1 MRGREALQRVRG
13 EPEGKDILEKLLWK
27 LNELNPDMDILPV
40 ADTRF
45 LRYGRVCRDCSCEGL
60 LKAMDEGIKIGREAR
75 RFEEVPPERACPE
88 EVARIASEVFGG
100 SGDLR
105 LGWSYGRNARLA
117 AMEYHKC
124 PEAVVAGSDLLM
136 LLGSVCEISWP
147 AGTFDL
153 SCTKAFLVPRGTVLE
168 IAPWCLHNAPIHV
181 REEDGFRCM
190 EILPRGAR
198 EPVELHARREG
209 EARLLSGRN
218 TYRIAHSDDETARVM
233 GAHIGLMGRAMRLAT
248 L

>member
-1 MRGREALQRVRG
+1 MRGEL
-13 EPEGKDILEKLLWK
+13 EGKDILEKLLWK

-40 ADTRF
+40 EDTRF
-45 LRYGRVCRDCSCEGL
+45 LRYGRVCHDCSCEGL
-60 LKAMDEGIKIGREAR
+60 LKAMDEGIKIGRGAR
-75 RFEEVPPERACPE
+75 RSEEVPPEGTCSE

-100 SGDLR
+100 SGELR
-105 LGWSYGRNARLA
+105 LEWSYGRNARLA

-153 SCTKAFLVPRGTVLE
+153 SYTKAFLVPRGTVLE
-168 IAPWCLHNAPIHV
+168 LAPWCLHNSPIHV

-190 EILPRGAR
+190 EILPRGSR
-198 EPVELHARREG
+198 EPVEPRTRQEG
-209 EARLLSGRN
+209 EARLLAGRN
-218 TYRIAHSDDETARVM
+218 TYLIAHSDDEGARGT
-233 GAHIGLMGRAMRLAT
+233 GAHIGLMGRAMSLVT